1 MMNGETQLM
10 REISIVDFVLVDLM
24 LYLDTHPHDRSA
36 MEHFNHY
43 NRIKNRMERDFAMKF
58 FPLTKDMAECD
69 NEWTWS
75 KAPMPWE
82 GGCR

>member
-1 MMNGETQLM
+1 MSGEAQML

-24 LYLDTHPHDRSA
+24 QYLDTHPYDRSA

-43 NRIKNRMERDFAMKF
+43 NRMKSRMEREFAMKF
-58 FPLTKDMAECD
+58 YPLTKDMAECD
-69 NEWTWS
+69 KEWKWS
-75 KAPMPWE
+75 KAPLPWE